1 MERNQGRNSKIVY
14 GICTNTGG
22 KEDGTP
28 CSKCQ
33 NKEKQAIRASKEFI
47 CEECGAP
54 LTKVVPPKP
63 KLPKWIYIILALFIV
78 GGGIGAYFGFYRG
91 SGEESVLLSLNKKT
105 VVLDVGDCDTLIA
118 TVFTQPIDA
127 SVLVIFTSG
136 DENVVQVGNNGLVKA
151 ISPGESSI
159 TVIAQNENGIADT
172 AKINVTVNRCSDDSV
187 HLSLSIN
194 KDVVTFA
201 VGNADTLKAMVT
213 TTPDCPNANV
223 SVSFTSDNTNVAQ
236 VDNTGVVRAVAKG
249 ETTITVVAS
258 SPKGSADTAKVRVT
272 VNEILPKSTP
282 EPDPIPTPKQS
293 KKNHNGTSDQ
303 GWYTWDGGYKDG
315 KPHGKGKMRITRTYT
330 IELKD
335 ITGSKI
341 TVYPGETIN
350 AMLDNGRIRGGDI
363 IHKDGSSTTFVNNL

>member
-1 MERNQGRNSKIVY
+1 MERNQGRNSNIVY

-22 KEDGTP
+22 KKDGTP

-33 NKEKQAIRASKEFI
+33 NKEKQAIRASKDFV
-47 CEECGAP
+47 CEECGEP
-54 LTKVVPPKP
+54 LTKVDPPKVKP
-63 KLPKWIYIILALFIV
+63 PKWLYAILALVIV
-78 GGGIGAYFGFYRG
+78 GGGLGAYFGFFRNAEKSEPKPEPLPYYIV
-91 SGEESVLLSLNKKT
+91 SLSVEKESIT
-105 VVLDVGDCDTLIA
+105 LDVGN
-118 TVFTQPIDA
+118 
-127 SVLVIFTSG
+127 S
-136 DENVVQVGNNGLVKA
+136 E
-151 ISPGESSI
+151 
-159 TVIAQNENGIADT
+159 
-172 AKINVTVNRCSDDSV
+172 
-187 HLSLSIN
+187 
-194 KDVVTFA
+194 
-201 VGNADTLKAMVT
+201 TLKATVS
-213 TTPDCPNANV
+213 TTPGGPYADV
-223 SVSFTSDNTNVAQ
+223 HVSFTSDNADVAQ
-236 VDNTGVVRAVAKG
+236 VDTAGVVRAIAKG
-249 ETTITVVAS
+249 ETTITVVAW
-258 SPKGSADTAKVRVT
+258 SPEGGADTAKVRVT

-350 AMLDNGRIRGGDI
+350 AMLDNGRLRGGDI